1 MELTVN
7 PAGPAAGPGT
17 LSEVQAAL
25 EAFWSLHDEVPVGV
39 RIEIEIAASEIA
51 ANIVEHCCPA
61 GLRMELHILLNEV
74 QVEFTDTGA
83 PVAVDLDAVCMPDE
97 MAERGRGMAMAR
109 AALRLLSYFRD
120 EVGNHWKLVQQ
131 SVPRHRESMLTRAS
145 GFPAARSY
153 QCDRY
158 GPVSAMAANVV
169 SRAAAGSALTTLY
182 RERACAPTA
191 SVK

>member
-39 RIEIEIAASEIA
+39 RMEIEIAASEIA

-97 MAERGRGMAMAR
+97 MAERGRGLAMAR

-120 EVGNHWKLVQQ
+120 EVGNHWKLV
-131 SVPRHRESMLTRAS
+131 
-145 GFPAARSY
+145 
-153 QCDRY
+153 
-158 GPVSAMAANVV
+158 
-169 SRAAAGSALTTLY
+169 SRAFPG
-182 RERACAPTA
+182 TA
-191 SVK
+191 NPC